1 MNRVSEGQKLSTGST
16 VSIARWL
23 SNAKD
28 CWVLTKPEVN
38 FLVVISTLVGY
49 YAATP
54 GGPLN
59 WVRLVHTLLGTLL
72 VASGTAT
79 LNQLMERDADAQM
92 RRTLNRPLPARR
104 MAPRSAL
111 GFGLALSLGG
121 GLYLLAAVNA
131 LASVLAMATLLS
143 YLLALALQPVLTD
156 PSIRQTTISLL
167 VIALPYI
174 CISLLLQT
182 KDDFRFVIP
191 YVEFAKEIKGGR
203 PLILDSS
210 ALIDGRI
217 ADFMETNVLDTE
229 LLVPSFILQEV
240 QEIADSSDKIR
251 RTRGRRGLD
260 VLTKLQQNPKVDV
273 RMYDVKD
280 GDIEGHSVDQRIVAL
295 AKRLGG
301 RVVTNDFNLNKV
313 ASVQG
318 VDVVNLNDVANS
330 LKPRYLP
337 GEMLR
342 IRVIREGESIGQGV
356 GYLDDG
362 TMVVCEQAASMVG
375 RDIDVSVTS
384 VLQNS
389 AGRMIF
395 GRLAGA
401 VGGVHGRTSD
411 PSIATR

>member
-1 MNRVSEGQKLSTGST
+1 MLLIIIRAVYAFICAGAIASLVAQSENLPPPLAAYPFATFLLLMLITQSVTL
-16 VSIARWL
+16 I
-23 SNAKD
+23 D
-28 CWVLTKPEVN
+28 VLFPRKRLDLISAIYFGV
-38 FLVVISTLVGY
+38 LV
-49 YAATP
+49 
-54 GGPLN
+54 
-59 WVRLVHTLLGTLL
+59 GTLL
-72 VASGTAT
+72 TW
-79 LNQLMERDADAQM
+79 
-92 RRTLNRPLPARR
+92 
-104 MAPRSAL
+104 
-111 GFGLALSLGG
+111 
-121 GLYLLAAVNA
+121 
-131 LASVLAMATLLS
+131 LLS
-143 YLLALALQPVLTD
+143 VALQPVIPNPDTHR
-156 PSIRQTTISLL
+156 IIISLM
-167 VIALPYI
+167 VIALPYL

-182 KDDFRFVIP
+182 RDDFRFLIP
-191 YVEFAKEIKGGR
+191 YVEFAKEVKGGR

-217 ADFMETNVLDTE
+217 ADFMDTNVLDTE

-280 GDIEGHSVDQRIVAL
+280 GELEGHSVDQRIVAL

-318 VDVVNLNDVANS
+318 VDVVNLNDVSNA

-337 GEMLR
+337 GEALR

-362 TMVVCEQAASMVG
+362 TMVVCEQAASMLG
-375 RDIDVSVTS
+375 RDIDVTVTS

-401 VGGVHGRTSD
+401 GGGVHGRTSD
-411 PSIATR
+411 PTIATR